1 MIDATV
7 RFVQDILPILVI
19 FSLLFRDYIN
29 FHQEIFLLRSM
40 WQENYFPLF
49 FIDKCVNIFLGKL
62 FIKRKKEKDSSTK
75 KEITVSLEFLGKIS
89 LQVKRQLIKIF
100 CTCNKDIKLNVVF
113 KSSVRMSNAFRFK
126 DQIPKCFNSVLL
138 YQFTCNICNSVYI
151 GKTKRHYLVR
161 QFEHL
166 GLSVFTN
173 KALRYS
179 DKDATAI
186 RKHCHHQNHVSCA
199 NNFKIMRN
207 SVNNY
212 FLQLKESISILK
224 LKPSLN
230 VAKESM
236 PLYLFDNDF

>member
-1 MIDATV
+1 
-7 RFVQDILPILVI
+7 
-19 FSLLFRDYIN
+19 
-29 FHQEIFLLRSM
+29 M
-40 WQENYFPLF
+40 WQKNSFPLF
-49 FIDKCVNIFLGKL
+49 FIDKCVKKFLDKL
-62 FIKRKKEKDSSTK
+62 LIKRKKKKDSSTK
-75 KEITVSLEFLGKIS
+75 KEVTVSLEFLGKIS
-89 LQVKRQLIKIF
+89 LQVKRQLIEIF
-100 CTCNKDIKLNVVF
+100 RTCNKDIKLNVVF

-126 DQIPKCFNSVLL
+126 DQKPKCLNSMLL
-138 YQFTCNICNSVYI
+138 YKFTCNTCNSVYI

-173 KALRYS
+173 KTLRYS

-186 RKHCHHQNHVSCA
+186 RKQCHHQNHVNCTD
-199 NNFKIMRN
+199 NFKIMGN
-207 SVNNY
+207 SVSNY
-212 FLQLKESISILK
+212 FLQLKELLSILK

>member
-1 MIDATV
+1 
-7 RFVQDILPILVI
+7 
-19 FSLLFRDYIN
+19 
-29 FHQEIFLLRSM
+29 M
-40 WQENYFPLF
+40 WQKNSFPLF
-49 FIDKCVNIFLGKL
+49 FIDKCVKKFLDKL
-62 FIKRKKEKDSSTK
+62 LIKRKKIKDSSTK
-75 KEITVSLEFLGKIS
+75 KEITILLKFLGKIS
-89 LQVKRQLIKIF
+89 LQVKRQLIEIF
-100 CTCNKDIKLNVVF
+100 RACNKDIKSNVVL
-113 KSSVRMSNAFRFK
+113 KSSFRMSNAFPFT
-126 DQIPKCFNSVLL
+126 DQVPKCLSSMLL
-138 YQFTCNICNSVYI
+138 YKFRCNTCNSVYI

-186 RKHCHHQNHVSCA
+186 RKHCHHQNHVNCTD
-199 NNFKIMRN
+199 NFKIMGN

-212 FLQLKESISILK
+212 FLQLKESLLILK